1 MEKQR
6 LNIYKILKHLLTIF
20 NQLMTSKIIWMIIIQ
35 LRKEK
40 LLKVFEDMIAG
51 IESNIKLKYIAID
64 LVLTGQIA
72 RKPY

>member
-1 MEKQR
+1 
-6 LNIYKILKHLLTIF
+6 
-20 NQLMTSKIIWMIIIQ
+20 MTSKIIWMIIIQ

-51 IESNIKLKYIAID
+51 IESNIKLKYIATD
-64 LVLTGQIA
+64 LVLTSQIA